1 MINKYGIGDIVK
13 YTQNNKIKVG
23 KIYRLGTPL
32 FKKYSSI
39 IGREDASIP
48 DDPVIGYYAIGS
60 MGSFIESDIIE
71 LIDLEN
77 GIQ

>member
-13 YTQNNKIKVG
+13 YTQNNKVKIG
-23 KIYRLGTPL
+23 RIYRLGTPL
-32 FKKYSSI
+32 LKKYSSTH
-39 IGREDASIP
+39 GRENATISEN
-48 DDPVIGYYAIGS
+48 PVIGYYAIGS

-71 LIDLEN
+71 LIESEN